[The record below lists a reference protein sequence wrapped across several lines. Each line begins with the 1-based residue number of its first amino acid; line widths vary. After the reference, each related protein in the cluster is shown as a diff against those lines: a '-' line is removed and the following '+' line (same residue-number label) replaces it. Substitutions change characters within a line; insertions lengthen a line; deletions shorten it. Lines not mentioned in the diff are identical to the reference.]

1 MHPALRYDRVAI
13 ALHWLIA
20 LGVLAQITLGW
31 WMIEIPKQPVGVR
44 VYWFNL
50 HKSIGLTLGALIALR
65 IAWRLSHPPPPLP
78 DSVPRW
84 QARAARVSHS
94 LLYVCMIVMPLAG
107 YLGSTFSGYPIKYF
121 GLTLPGWGWK
131 DDDLKEL
138 FSAVHYSA
146 AWLFMSLI
154 ALHVAAAL
162 KHLVIDRDGVFARIW
177 PGREAAAAAA
187 APGAARQR
195 A

>member
-1 MHPALRYDRVAI
+1 MSLPLRYDRVAI

-20 LGVLAQITLGW
+20 LGVLAQIALGW

-44 VYWFNL
+44 AWWFNL
-50 HKSIGLTLGALIALR
+50 HKSIGLTLGALIVVR
-65 IAWRLSHPPPPLP
+65 VAWRLSHRPPPLP

-84 QARAARVSHS
+84 QVRTARTSHA
-94 LLYVCMIVMPLAG
+94 LLYLCLIAMPLAG

-121 GLTLPGWGWK
+121 GLTIHGWGWK

-146 AWLFMSLI
+146 AWLFMALI
-154 ALHVAAAL
+154 AVHVAAAL
-162 KHLVIDRDGVFARIW
+162 KHLLIDRDGVFARIW
-177 PGREAAAAAA
+177 PGRVAVAGTA
-187 APGAARQR
+187 AARQR